1 MISKNFK
8 RLVAC
13 ASMIVAFSY
22 AAGCSVDYPSTSGT
36 SLSRITN
43 SGDAD
48 FSKFV
53 VVGNSLTA
61 GFQSGGMAKTF
72 QMNSYGAIIARQL
85 GMDSAGSMGSE
96 FEQPLFADPGT
107 PGTLTLCVTSSGP
120 SPTGVTG
127 ALSNPL
133 NLALA
138 RPYDNVAVP
147 GSFVWDF
154 MNATGSSNAT
164 SWSQTRF
171 GSQNALFDPIL
182 RGLGTQFQQ
191 VRALSPTFVI
201 WWEGHNDIL
210 GYATSGAGI
219 RGNFQAAAVAG
230 YTPVN
235 SSDPLFG
242 TFGYN
247 FADGFNAS
255 MDSLATI
262 GADVITGN
270 IPYVTDIPYFTTIFP
285 SSSVPDTNGHPWYL
299 ITNPSTGAKTRLYY
313 QEATT
318 PDSIVYL
325 LLPVSS
331 LFGSLSASI
340 GDLNPATPYGL
351 HPLDPIQGKYTLTI
365 AEVASIKNIIDSY
378 NASIAAAAAEHG
390 YPVLDV
396 KAIFSEVKAVSGS
409 AGPGYSIGSGIKV
422 KADFISGGLFSL
434 DGVHPSALGY
444 AFVANEYIKAI
455 NEHYGSNI
463 PLVNFNSFLNPQ

>member
-1 MISKNFK
+1 MNRKHFK
-8 RLVAC
+8 RLVAFL
-13 ASMIVAFSY
+13 SMVVALTY
-22 AAGCSVDYPSTSGT
+22 AGCSVDYPSTGST
-36 SLSRITN
+36 DFARITT

-48 FSKFV
+48 FTKFV

-61 GFQSGGMAKTF
+61 GFQSGGLAKTF
-72 QMNSYGAIIARQL
+72 QLNSYGAIIARQL
-85 GMDSAGSMGSE
+85 GMDSAGSMGSA

-107 PGTLTLCVTSSGP
+107 PGTLTLRATSPVP
-120 SPTGVTG
+120 SPVPVTG
-127 ALSNPL
+127 SLINPL

-147 GSFVWDF
+147 GSFVYDF
-154 MNATGSSNAT
+154 THATGSSNAT

-182 RGLGTQFQQ
+182 RGLGTQYSQ
-191 VRALSPTFVI
+191 VKALSPTFVI

-230 YTPVN
+230 YTPIN

-247 FADGFNAS
+247 FADGYNSS
-255 MDSLATI
+255 MDSLASI
-262 GADVITGN
+262 GANIITGN

-285 SSSVPDTNGHPWYL
+285 SSSVPDTNGHPWFL
-299 ITNPSTGAKTRLYY
+299 VTNPSTGAKTRLYY
-313 QEATT
+313 QESTT

-331 LFGSLSASI
+331 LLGSTSAGI
-340 GDLNPATPYGL
+340 GDLNGATPYGL

-365 AEVASIKNIIDSY
+365 NEVANIKNIIDSY
-378 NASIAAAAAEHG
+378 NASIDAAAAEHG
-390 YPVLDV
+390 IPVLDLN
-396 KAIFSEVKAVSGS
+396 AIFSEVKAVSGS
-409 AGPGYSIGSGIKV
+409 AGAGYPIGSGIRV

-444 AFVANEYIKAI
+444 AWIADLYIEAI
-455 NEHYGSNI
+455 NAHYHSNI
-463 PLVNFNSFLNPQ
+463 PPVNFNAFFNPQ

>member
-1 MISKNFK
+1 MNRNHIK
-8 RLVAC
+8 RLVAFL
-13 ASMIVAFSY
+13 SMVVALTYFN
-22 AAGCSVDYPSTSGT
+22 ACSVDYPSTSSPDFG
-36 SLSRITN
+36 RITT

-61 GFQSGGMAKTF
+61 GFQSGGMARTF
-72 QMNSYGAIIARQL
+72 QLNSYGAVIARQL
-85 GMDSAGSMGSE
+85 GMDSAGKMGSE

-107 PGTLTLCVTSSGP
+107 PGTLTLRVTSSGP

-127 ALSNPL
+127 AVTNPL

-138 RPYDNVAVP
+138 RPYDNIAVP

-154 MNATGSSNAT
+154 THATGSTNNT

-182 RGLGTQFQQ
+182 RGLGTQYQQ
-191 VRALSPTFVI
+191 VKALAPSFVI

-219 RGNFQAAAVAG
+219 RGDFQAAAVAG

-235 SSDPLFG
+235 ASDPLAG

-247 FADGFNAS
+247 FNDGFNAS
-255 MDSLATI
+255 MDSLASI
-262 GADVITGN
+262 GAGVITGN
-270 IPYVTDIPYFTTIFP
+270 IPYVTDIPFFTTVFP

-313 QEATT
+313 QESTT
-318 PDSIVYL
+318 PDSIMYL

-331 LFGSLSASI
+331 LLGSTSAAI
-340 GDLNPATPYGL
+340 GDLNGATPYGL
-351 HPLDPIQGKYTLTI
+351 HPLDPIQGRYTLTI
-365 AEVASIKNIIDSY
+365 NEVANIRTIIDSY

-390 YPVLDV
+390 YTVVDFNH
-396 KAIFSEVKAVSGS
+396 IFSDIKAVSGS
-409 AGPGYSIGSGIKV
+409 AGAGYSIGSGIKV
-422 KADFISGGLFSL
+422 KTDFISGGLFSL

-455 NEHYGSNI
+455 NAHFGSNI
-463 PLVNFNSFLNPQ
+463 PLVNFNSFMNPQ